1 MLNIF
6 QTGNIHLL
14 AFVRIL
20 LELWCSNTKSLNGWV
35 RKLSF
40 RVNQSDWG
48 SRADITLPFLT
59 FHGFANSVYGK
70 NDISVLK
77 KSVCSLTWILT
88 SAEVQK
94 QTEWGPSAHL
104 RVKCAHFSMSYN
116 LRLCEVSALTFKL
129 FTLTYSPQQHCHL
142 SILRLRWDKWD

>member
-6 QTGNIHLL
+6 QTGNIHQL

-59 FHGFANSVYGK
+59 FQGFANSVYGK

-88 SAEVQK
+88 FAEVQK
-94 QTEWGPSAHL
+94 QTEWGLSAHL

-116 LRLCEVSALTFKL
+116 LRLCEVSALTLKL